1 MSSCF
6 AVRRASSGG
15 EEEETG
21 GIGEAKG
28 AHDTML
34 PQGPPDFQE
43 GRGSE
48 RQSNSHKSS

>member
-28 AHDTML
+28 AHDTYYAAARSTRFS
-34 PQGPPDFQE
+34 G
-43 GRGSE
+43 GE
-48 RQSNSHKSS
+48 RK